1 MADFVIFPVLVMGV
15 VLGLLELIFVHSD
28 EAGMGWFKHGLH
40 AIPIMLIL
48 IAISFNI
55 GPFFDLIGYPLQ
67 ETFWLDIGVRA
78 LLGVLA
84 TIKVK
89 SAAAIAG
96 KAGSFGEKFWHAL
109 IIGIL
114 IAVSP
119 YIWPFVQPMV
129 PTFLQF

>member
-15 VLGLLELIFVHSD
+15 VLGILELIFVHSD
-28 EAGMGWFKHGLH
+28 EAGMGWFKHGMH

-55 GPFFDLIGYPLQ
+55 GPVSALVGYPL
-67 ETFWLDIGVRA
+67 EESLWLNLGVRV
-78 LLGVLA
+78 LLGIIA

-109 IIGIL
+109 VIGIL
-114 IAVSP
+114 IAASP
-119 YIWPFVQPMV
+119 YIWPLVQPMV
-129 PTFLQF
+129 PEFLQF